1 MSQTASGL
9 WIYGFN
15 EDLGLYQFT
24 FIGHREQRERGLAH
38 RALPACLAAFL
49 LGGNPIRCTADI
61 NQGFSLTQRRVNLCF
76 QFTQLSQ
83 TFGPGDCGLLMRP
96 WFLPRNSSST
106 VKVTV
111 RTWKHTMN
119 ILSRLPTWGLAA
131 VMQPTFLL
139 LFSLI
144 RDQKQNPSFLCN
156 DHFVCKF
163 TEFLPVYE
171 LLWLE
176 SIQEHKVQARTKGG
190 VSGSAV
196 GTCRRPSCDAHLGW
210 KESSHVK
217 ATLPAC
223 KQVEEK
229 KSFPGSGRHVGS
241 EPGKLFQI
249 RRKLQRV
256 GRARHTQNKCPL
268 LIFATAPPASPFKNN
283 SPHKGAY
290 CWRSPDSATRL
301 DPAGALI
308 GC

>member
-1 MSQTASGL
+1 MWWHLKPSPAHVPDSFTPL
-9 WIYGFN
+9 

-24 FIGHREQRERGLAH
+24 FIGHWEQHERGLAH
-38 RALPACLAAFL
+38 RALPACLANVTSSLAAFL
-49 LGGNPIRCTADI
+49 LGGNPIRSAADI
-61 NQGFSLTQRRVNLCF
+61 NQGFSLTQRRVSRLSLCF

-144 RDQKQNPSFLCN
+144 RDQKQNPPFLCN

-196 GTCRRPSCDAHLGW
+196 GTCRRPSCDAHVGW

-229 KSFPGSGRHVGS
+229 KSFPGSGGMWGPSQESCFRFTENCSVLAEHD
-241 EPGKLFQI
+241 I
-249 RRKLQRV
+249 
-256 GRARHTQNKCPL
+256 
-268 LIFATAPPASPFKNN
+268 
-283 SPHKGAY
+283 HKTNV
-290 CWRSPDSATRL
+290 RF
-301 DPAGALI
+301 
-308 GC
+308 